1 MVKSLNKALDIIE
14 YISNSNDSSSVSD
27 VSVNLDI
34 NRTTAHRILKTLQSR
49 GYLLK
54 NLNDNQYKIGIKF
67 LPLAAKFLDSNKLR
81 IESLP
86 HIQKLAQKCGERVN
100 LGIIDGG
107 EVIYI
112 GGVEKPSL
120 PNVYTRFGKTAPIH
134 CCSLGKI
141 LLAYMPNGE
150 RENLISNRPLKRHT
164 KNSIT
169 NPIQLKKHLAEI
181 RSKGIAIDNREH
193 LSDSCCIAALI
204 KNSEGNG
211 IGAISIS
218 AEDLPKLK
226 QYKPELVKTAEIISH
241 LMGYKS

>member
-1 MVKSLNKALDIIE
+1 M
-14 YISNSNDSSSVSD
+14 SNVP
-27 VSVNLDI
+27 
-34 NRTTAHRILKTLQSR
+34 HRILKTLQSR

-54 NLNDNQYKIGIKF
+54 NLDDNRYKIGLKF

-100 LGIIDGG
+100 LGIISGG

-141 LLAYMPNGE
+141 LLAYM
-150 RENLISNRPLKRHT
+150 SN
-164 KNSIT
+164 
-169 NPIQLKKHLAEI
+169 
-181 RSKGIAIDNREH
+181 
-193 LSDSCCIAALI
+193 
-204 KNSEGNG
+204 
-211 IGAISIS
+211 
-218 AEDLPKLK
+218 EDL
-226 QYKPELVKTAEIISH
+226 EN
-241 LMGYKS
+241 

>member
-1 MVKSLNKALDIIE
+1 MIKSLNKALDIIE
-14 YISNSNDSSSVSD
+14 YISCSNNTLSVSD
-27 VSVNLDI
+27 VSINLNI
-34 NRTTAHRILKTLQSR
+34 NRTTVHRIFKTLELR
-49 GYLLK
+49 GYLIK
-54 NLNDNQYKIGIKF
+54 TITDNRYKIGSKF

-86 HIQKLAQKCGERVN
+86 HIKALAQKCKERVN
-100 LGIIDGG
+100 LGIISGG

-120 PNVYTRFGKTAPIH
+120 PDVYSRFGKTAPIN

-141 LLAYMPNGE
+141 LLAYMPE
-150 RENLISNRPLKRHT
+150 KKLEKIISNRPLTRHT

-169 NPIQLKKHLAEI
+169 NPAKLKKHLSDIRAE
-181 RSKGIAIDNREH
+181 GIAIDNREH
-193 LSDSCCIAALI
+193 LPDSCCIAALI
-204 KNSEGNG
+204 KDSQGNG

-218 AEDLPKLK
+218 AEDLMKLK
-226 QYKPELVKTAEIISH
+226 KYKTDLVETAEVISH